1 MLPRAFLDSTVCVFA
16 SGSHLA
22 RDQVFL
28 AAARLH
34 VKPAALQAALPLCVL
49 VTNDV
54 PDAERTLR
62 DAQDVGV
69 DGWMVTSVELARA
82 DRARR
87 VVLAGGIAE
96 ITTATRVRNV
106 TFARLASLVDLRWK
120 AASETRVVAFQPDE
134 GAVVLASAKDL
145 DVEGP
150 SRVGAVLKVQ
160 LGLQQAAAAAVKDRV
175 LVLALTPQQLGVP
188 LETPAEVIALALVE
202 GVRRRANR

>member
-1 MLPRAFLDSTVCVFA
+1 VLPRAFLDSTVCVFA

-62 DAQDVGV
+62 DAQDVGL

-134 GAVVLASAKDL
+134 GAVVLVSAKDL

-188 LETPAEVIALALVE
+188 LETPAEVVALALVE